1 MALTATSKLEAVNT
15 LLSSIGEAPVNSL
28 TSGLVDA
35 ETAETI
41 INAVSREVQ
50 SQGWSFNTD
59 LAREFTPDANL
70 QFIIPTN
77 VLRLDMG
84 QTRTENLDVVQR
96 GNKLYNRAKNSFYF
110 DSSVTS
116 IKMNAVVLLDFEEL
130 PEAARRYITIRS
142 ARIFQDRVVSSSELH
157 GFQQRDELVALVELK
172 DADGEVV
179 DNSIFDNYSFYSVLD
194 RAGGGG
200 KL

>member
-1 MALTATSKLEAVNT
+1 MALTATTKLEAVNT

-59 LAREFTPDANL
+59 RAREFTPDVNN
-70 QFIIPTN
+70 QFIIPSN

-84 QTRTENLDVVQR
+84 QSRTEHLDVVQR

-110 DSSVTS
+110 DPSVTG

-172 DADGEVV
+172 DADGEVN
-179 DNSIFDNYSFYSVLD
+179 DNSIFDNYSVYSVLD
-194 RAGGGG
+194 RTGGGVI
-200 KL
+200 